1 MKIIPIRKMLLGG
14 RHVVAGLPV
23 DVPEADG
30 VLALRMGWAKADEA
44 KPAHPAKRK
53 AKDEPAATNAD

>member
-14 RHVVAGLPV
+14 RHVEAGQPV

-44 KPAHPAKRK
+44 KPAKRSK
-53 AKDEPAATNAD
+53 AKDEPSAADSD

>member
-14 RHVVAGLPV
+14 RHVEAGHPV

-30 VLALRMGWAKADEA
+30 ALALRMGWAKADEA
-44 KPAHPAKRK
+44 KPTKRK
-53 AKDEPAATNAD
+53 DKDEPAAADAD

>member
-1 MKIIPIRKMLLGG
+1 MKIIPTRKMLLGG

-44 KPAHPAKRK
+44 KPAKRK
-53 AKDEPAATNAD
+53 AKDEPSAADSD